1 MSQRAILKH
10 LKNIYKS
17 SELNRNSDCAKF
29 AQSADNGKACNYNS
43 YSLLKKRN
51 EQAVS

>member
-1 MSQRAILKH
+1 MSQRVILKH
-10 LKNIYKS
+10 LNNIYRS
-17 SELNRNSDCAKF
+17 GELNRNSACAKF
-29 AQSADNGKACNYNS
+29 EQTVDSGMDCNYNS